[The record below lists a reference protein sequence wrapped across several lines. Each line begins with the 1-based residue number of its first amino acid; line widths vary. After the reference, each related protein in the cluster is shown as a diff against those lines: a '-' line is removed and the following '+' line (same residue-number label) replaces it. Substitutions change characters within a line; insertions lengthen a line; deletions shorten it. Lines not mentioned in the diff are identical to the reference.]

1 MEFMQ
6 LKLRNGVACIAVREG
21 DYYFSYFLWFGDSVV
36 SGTSLLL
43 TTNCN
48 IHISDIK
55 FYNIVSNI
63 SYRFLYKIKMQY
75 LLYLLVL

>member
-43 TTNCN
+43 TTN
-48 IHISDIK
+48 SDIK